1 MYYIYLY
8 ADGGHKKPCRTEKC
22 GRHFRLI
29 FFFGLEQDWRTFL
42 SVCAQTAD
50 EFRRNSIACGKQN
63 LLMPHFRLFQWCI
76 ITVIGWR
83 LGQQPGWPASGKQ
96 KIFL

>member
-1 MYYIYLY
+1 MPTVVTRSPAGPRNVGATSDRYI
-8 ADGGHKKPCRTEKC
+8 
-22 GRHFRLI
+22 
-29 FFFGLEQDWRTFL
+29 FGLGQDWRTFL